1 MGFYFHPCVLA
12 QAKLVCF
19 ISASLSLCSHML
31 VFQYSQ
37 ISNKSAFMYT
47 FFHVSQQKD
56 YEILTLMWPINCA
69 LTCHHEPFFR
79 PPAQLW

>member
-56 YEILTLMWPINCA
+56 YEILTLMWPVNLSSRAIFQAACSA
-69 LTCHHEPFFR
+69 VVKS
-79 PPAQLW
+79 